1 MSDGILKLHANPLLS
16 QRFGEFDCTDVKK
29 NMARLCDSA
38 EDKTAQSPHPP
49 PMIYDGTNAIEEEE
63 VEPSASTIFGVDR
76 GQIFFYAVAV
86 TVINMLCCDLTN

>member
-1 MSDGILKLHANPLLS
+1 
-16 QRFGEFDCTDVKK
+16 
-29 NMARLCDSA
+29 MARLCDSA

-63 VEPSASTIFGVDR
+63 AVSSASAIVGVDR
-76 GQIFFYAVAV
+76 GQISFYAIAV